1 MFGNWKGGAL
11 VTATAVGLMFSGCGA
26 ADDGSVGTTEPGA
39 ETTTNTTGM
48 ALRMD
53 ILAETDVAGMAYSIE
68 RVSCDGEEFEAW
80 SAQAQVDLEDL
91 LLPGGLETF
100 EDQPLDA
107 DSEHLFADYF
117 TVLPAGCYD
126 VQITPID
133 SNGEPS
139 DDCATASAQG
149 VQVMD
154 GETTEILLVSQCEG
168 PERGALDTVAVINHP
183 PTIDAFTYEPSKFTS
198 CGEEVEVCATATDPD
213 GDPIEFMWDFPDAI
227 RATPGAISS
236 DGNTSTQCATV
247 IADSGDTY
255 FIDVT
260 VFDQFVEDGALVRA
274 EDWLR
279 ERGEDV
285 DSRDSL
291 EVPLHVQCE
300 EPICPEGAAAIESY
314 SFNIITAN
322 GDFPA
327 SDLDGNLMLAQAIE
341 VEFTI
346 APGCNDVPVVLGSYA
361 DSIVDNDIDPLL
373 RRFDVDAG
381 IYSTG
386 TYSQRVS
393 AQPCSYRAAFG
404 LVADFDFDGSD
415 LPGVDE
421 IDILSTGR
429 AGMGFCD

>member
-1 MFGNWKGGAL
+1 MFTKWTKGAL
-11 VTATAVGLMFSGCGA
+11 TAIAVSGLLTGCGVGEEA
-26 ADDGSVGTTEPGA
+26 AINDEPAATQNTTSS
-39 ETTTNTTGM
+39 TGM

-80 SAQAQVDLEDL
+80 SAEAQVDLEDL

-100 EDQPLDA
+100 EDQPLDS

-126 VQITPID
+126 VEVTPID
-133 SNGEPS
+133 ENGAAS
-139 DDCATASAQG
+139 DDCASASAEA
-149 VQVMD
+149 VQVED

-183 PTIDAFTYEPSKFTS
+183 PTLDAFTYEPSKFTT
-198 CGEEVEVCATATDPD
+198 CGEEVQVCATATDPD
-213 GDPIEFMWDFPDAI
+213 GDPIEFDWDFPEAI
-227 RATPGAISS
+227 NATPGPLSS
-236 DGNTSTQCATV
+236 DGNTSTQCATL

-260 VFDQFVEDGALVRA
+260 VYDQFVEDGALVRA
-274 EDWLR
+274 EDWLQ

-285 DSRDSL
+285 ESRDSL

-300 EPICPEGAAAIESY
+300 EQICPEGAAAIESY
-314 SFNIITAN
+314 SFNIITADGN
-322 GDFPA
+322 FEVGDME
-327 SDLDGNLMLAQAIE
+327 GNLMMAQAIE
-341 VEFTI
+341 VEFTV
-346 APGCNDVPVVLGSYA
+346 APGCEDIPVAIGSYA
-361 DSIVDNDIDPLL
+361 DAIVDDDIDPML

-381 IYSTG
+381 IYSAG
-386 TYSQRVS
+386 TYTQRVS

-404 LVADFDFDGSD
+404 LVEDFDFDGTD

-421 IDILSTGR
+421 INILSTGR
-429 AGMGFCD
+429 AGVGFCE